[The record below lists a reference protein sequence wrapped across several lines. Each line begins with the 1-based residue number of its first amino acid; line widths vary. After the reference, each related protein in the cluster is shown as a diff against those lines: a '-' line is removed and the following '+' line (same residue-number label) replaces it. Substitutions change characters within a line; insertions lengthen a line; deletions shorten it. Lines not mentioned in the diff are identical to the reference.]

1 MLTVFN
7 ILIYLLYAILFAA
20 SLLNAIA
27 PRWTW
32 SKFESWKSTK
42 EPSNAYFFVR
52 RLGGIL
58 GLFIV
63 TVAVALP
70 LLAAAR

>member
-1 MLTVFN
+1 MITVFN
-7 ILIYLLYAILFAA
+7 MLIYLLYAILFAV

-27 PRWTW
+27 PRWMW

-42 EPSNAYFFVR
+42 EPSKAYFFVR

-58 GLFIV
+58 GLIV
-63 TVAVALP
+63 VILAVALP
-70 LLAAAR
+70 MIAASR